1 LAQKTNNFKIS
12 PLKAHQVQWFKNIKE
27 ILTVI
32 LHNINEAGDTK
43 TFNYLSRKAL
53 QPLLSIIAT
62 MKLFFVFVKEET
74 IPNITGGVEGEAP
87 KKKLVEES
95 FLDHMV
101 GFMQEGTDFSIEKLF
116 ETPHPYPKGEYV
128 QKDTVHINKAIG
140 YTIELD
146 KRCMTEI
153 NSDSLTISS
162 ADHAFWVNDTFG
174 THIKISGRQTFN
186 RLPFMILGSKLNIE
200 FRSTQ
205 HRSHPPPGR
214 GGRGGYG
221 GGR

>member
-32 LHNINEAGDTK
+32 LHNINEAGDTQ
-43 TFNYLSRKAL
+43 TFTYLSRKAL

-101 GFMQEGTDFSIEKLF
+101 GFMQEGTDFSIEKVF

-128 QKDTVHINKAIG
+128 
-140 YTIELD
+140 
-146 KRCMTEI
+146 
-153 NSDSLTISS
+153 
-162 ADHAFWVNDTFG
+162 
-174 THIKISGRQTFN
+174 
-186 RLPFMILGSKLNIE
+186 
-200 FRSTQ
+200 
-205 HRSHPPPGR
+205 
-214 GGRGGYG
+214 
-221 GGR
+221 